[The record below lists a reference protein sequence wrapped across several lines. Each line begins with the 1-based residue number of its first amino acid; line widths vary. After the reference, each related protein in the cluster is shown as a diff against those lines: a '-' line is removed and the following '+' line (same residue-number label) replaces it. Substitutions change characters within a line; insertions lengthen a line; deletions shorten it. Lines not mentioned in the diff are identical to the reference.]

1 MSMLRTTA
9 DRASPAQMP
18 PSMVREETSRA
29 VLGDVFDI
37 ALGILSESNSD
48 KSRLRKPYT
57 GEAWIITKREM
68 TKKLIE
74 YMFVAYRTVLSVLD
88 LYILIEK

>member
-29 VLGDVFDI
+29 VLGDVFDT
-37 ALGILSESNSD
+37 ALRIFESNSD

-57 GEAWIITKREM
+57 GEAWMTTKRE
-68 TKKLIE
+68 
-74 YMFVAYRTVLSVLD
+74 AYRTHVCRL
-88 LYILIEK
+88 